1 MNTPVIKIENLSKQY
16 RLGIVGTK
24 TLSHDLNRWWAMNVR
39 GKEDPNLA
47 IGETNFRSI
56 KGESDFIWALKDIN
70 LDIEQGDVVGII
82 GMNGAG
88 KSTLLKI
95 LSRVTKPTTGTI
107 KYKGR
112 IASLLEVGIGFHP
125 EMTGRENIYM
135 NGAIMGMS
143 RSETTAKLDE
153 IIDFAGVERY
163 IDTPV
168 KRYSSGMTVRLGFS
182 IAAHLEPDI
191 LVIDEVLAVGDAEFQ
206 NKVSGKMQDV
216 SKEGGRTILFV
227 SHNMVAVKNLCTKGV
242 LLDSGKIVCTGAI
255 DKVINEHLVFNAF
268 YSEKIFNQTREG
280 IHLIKLS
287 MKDNGVQ
294 GCFNIGEDLIFE
306 VTLNTDKDF
315 REINVNLFFNAVV
328 GGVIFATC
336 TKAEPLARGEYIYRC
351 VIPANTL
358 NNIGYS
364 IDVMVVSD
372 SNYIIHNQKYA
383 LSIKGIE
390 QKRDIGWLGE
400 FPGLIRPGYFN
411 WNRTK
416 IQ

>member
-1 MNTPVIKIENLSKQY
+1 MNNAVINIENLSKQY
-16 RLGIVGTK
+16 RLGVVGTK
-24 TLSHDLNRWWAMNVR
+24 TLSHDLNRWWAMNILK
-39 GKEDPNLA
+39 KEDPNLR
-47 IGETNFRSI
+47 IGETNNRAS
-56 KGESDFIWALKDIN
+56 KGESDFVWALQNIN
-70 LDIEQGDVVGII
+70 LEIQQGEVVGII
-82 GMNGAG
+82 GKNGAG
-88 KSTLLKI
+88 KSTMLKI
-95 LSRVTKPTTGTI
+95 LSRVTKPTIGTI

-112 IASLLEVGIGFHP
+112 LAALLEVGTGFHS

-135 NGAIMGMS
+135 NGAIMGMNPAEIT
-143 RSETTAKLDE
+143 RKLDE

-242 LLDSGKIVCTGAI
+242 LLDSGKIVCIGAI
-255 DKVINEHLVFNAF
+255 DKVINEYLVFNAF
-268 YSEKIFNQTREG
+268 YSEKIFNQTIEG
-280 IHLIKLS
+280 ITLNKLS

-306 VTLNTDKDF
+306 VSLKSDKDF
-315 REINVNLFFNAVV
+315 REINVNLFFNAVE

-336 TKAEPLARGEYIYRC
+336 TKAEPLNKGEYLYKCI
-351 VIPANTL
+351 VPANTL

-390 QKRDIGWLGE
+390 QKRDMGWLGE
-400 FPGLIRPGYFN
+400 FPGLIRPGYFE
-411 WNRTK
+411 WNRTL